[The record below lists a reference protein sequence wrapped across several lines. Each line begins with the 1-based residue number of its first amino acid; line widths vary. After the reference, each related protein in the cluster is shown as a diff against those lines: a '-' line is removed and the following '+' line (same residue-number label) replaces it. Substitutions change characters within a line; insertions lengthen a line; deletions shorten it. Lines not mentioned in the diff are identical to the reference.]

1 MQALFSSD
9 NDIQNVQTFT
19 VQSSDE
25 QYQGITSDAQT
36 EGKQCLKLYLHKCVA
51 TDVKKFI

>member
-9 NDIQNVQTFT
+9 NNIQ
-19 VQSSDE
+19 E
-25 QYQGITSDAQT
+25 QCPNIYSAKYNIQGTTSDTQI

-51 TDVKKFI
+51 TDVKKYI